1 MEKNLL
7 LFDKRLKSHHDSN
20 SLINKYIKSERAD
33 KESFDLLLQENPD
46 GRKKAIYV
54 HTPYCDKICSF
65 CNLNRKQID
74 GSLDSYAQYIAD
86 EFDKYGQTNYFKKS
100 EFEVIFFGGGTPT
113 VYKPQQLEI
122 ILESIKRNV
131 VLAENYEFT
140 FETTLHNLT
149 EEKLEVMMK
158 YGVNRL
164 SVGIQTFSEAG
175 RKFYNRTYGKE
186 ETIEKLKKLKE
197 FFKGDVCVDIIYN
210 FPNQTINEVLED
222 ARIVK
227 KLEISSAS
235 FYSLMV
241 HEGSKLSKDIEAEKV
256 KMEEDMKKDYL
267 LYQHF
272 VDEMLRGNQ
281 YHILELTKIARN
293 GGDDYK
299 YIKVRNTGG
308 DTFPIGIGSGGS
320 VHGIGVYRM
329 SKEMSFY
336 SQQTDYHER
345 FSKLSGIM
353 QFPVI
358 SKEALKDILK
368 EEELKF
374 FRERMKEYEE
384 KGLVKENE
392 ESYVLTTDGVF
403 WGNNLS
409 SDVIIYV
416 LEKLFKS

>member
-1 MEKNLL
+1 
-7 LFDKRLKSHHDSN
+7 
-20 SLINKYIKSERAD
+20 
-33 KESFDLLLQENPD
+33 
-46 GRKKAIYV
+46 
-54 HTPYCDKICSF
+54 
-65 CNLNRKQID
+65 
-74 GSLDSYAQYIAD
+74 
-86 EFDKYGQTNYFKKS
+86 
-100 EFEVIFFGGGTPT
+100 
-113 VYKPQQLEI
+113 
-122 ILESIKRNV
+122 
-131 VLAENYEFT
+131 
-140 FETTLHNLT
+140 
-149 EEKLEVMMK
+149 MK

-308 DTFPIGIGSGGS
+308 DTFPIGVGAGGS

>member
-1 MEKNLL
+1 
-7 LFDKRLKSHHDSN
+7 
-20 SLINKYIKSERAD
+20 
-33 KESFDLLLQENPD
+33 
-46 GRKKAIYV
+46 
-54 HTPYCDKICSF
+54 
-65 CNLNRKQID
+65 
-74 GSLDSYAQYIAD
+74 
-86 EFDKYGQTNYFKKS
+86 
-100 EFEVIFFGGGTPT
+100 
-113 VYKPQQLEI
+113 
-122 ILESIKRNV
+122 
-131 VLAENYEFT
+131 
-140 FETTLHNLT
+140 
-149 EEKLEVMMK
+149 
-158 YGVNRL
+158 
-164 SVGIQTFSEAG
+164 
-175 RKFYNRTYGKE
+175 
-186 ETIEKLKKLKE
+186 
-197 FFKGDVCVDIIYN
+197 
-210 FPNQTINEVLED
+210 
-222 ARIVK
+222 
-227 KLEISSAS
+227 
-235 FYSLMV
+235 MV

-308 DTFPIGIGSGGS
+308 DTFPIGVGAGGS

-392 ESYVLTTDGVF
+392 ESYVLTTDGIF

>member
-74 GSLDSYAQYIAD
+74 GSLDSYAQYLAD
-86 EFDKYGQTNYFKKS
+86 EFDKYGRTEYFKKGI
-100 EFEVIFFGGGTPT
+100 FDVIFFGGGTPT

-308 DTFPIGIGSGGS
+308 DTFPIGVGAGGS